1 MPSRVIRLLQHS
13 ICWIVHLISGTT
25 SALKIFHLNILSTEV
40 SLAHTG
46 SPPPQHISD
55 LLCVYNPTRLLRSS
69 GAALLTVLRIKS
81 KCAEGAFTHYGPV
94 PWNKL
99 PADLRLVTS
108 VHTFI
113 NRLKRFLF
121 TQVYTQQ
128 LIMYVCVCVNLYFNS
143 L

>member
-1 MPSRVIRLLQHS
+1 MPSRVIRLLQHYLLDCPPHQWDNFGFED
-13 ICWIVHLISGTT
+13 IPLEHTFLV
-25 SALKIFHLNILSTEV
+25 LKSVWLT
-40 SLAHTG
+40 LA
-46 SPPPQHISD
+46 PPQHISD

-128 LIMYVCVCVNLYFNS
+128 LIMYVCVC
-143 L
+143 

>member
-13 ICWIVHLISGTT
+13 ICWIVHLIFEDIPLEHTFLVLKSVWLTL
-25 SALKIFHLNILSTEV
+25 AL
-40 SLAHTG
+40 
-46 SPPPQHISD
+46 PPQHISD

-128 LIMYVCVCVNLYFNS
+128 LIMYVCVC
-143 L
+143 

>member
-25 SALKIFHLNILSTEV
+25 EDIPLEHTFLVLKSVWLTLAL
-40 SLAHTG
+40 
-46 SPPPQHISD
+46 PPPQHISD

-128 LIMYVCVCVNLYFNS
+128 LIMYVCVC
-143 L
+143 